1 MTNWAGLLLF
11 PSFCDLRFP
20 LAVTLLIL
28 RSSDCSEK
36 SSASSTLIRCPLLA
50 RDYSLRFIF
59 GMSCL
64 SGLHMTEISGLPF
77 FISLYSDCIALEP
90 SADFCS
96 RRNIQ
101 SKVCSEPA
109 VYFISGFVT

>member
-1 MTNWAGLLLF
+1 MNWAGLLLF
-11 PSFCDLRFP
+11 PSLCCLWFP
-20 LAVTLLIL
+20 LAVTWVIL

-50 RDYSLRFIF
+50 WDYSLRFIF

-64 SGLHMTEISGLPF
+64 SWLHMTEISRLPF
-77 FISLYSDCIALEP
+77 LISLYSDCIALEL

-101 SKVCSEPA
+101 SKARSA
-109 VYFISGFVT
+109 VNQQYIL